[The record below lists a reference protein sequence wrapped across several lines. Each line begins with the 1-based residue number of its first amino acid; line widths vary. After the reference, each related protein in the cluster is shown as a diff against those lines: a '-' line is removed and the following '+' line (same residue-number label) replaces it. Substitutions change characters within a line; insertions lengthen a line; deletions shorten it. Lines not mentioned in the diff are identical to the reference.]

1 MAEPQNADF
10 IARVVSDAKNPPETR
25 MLTGWFGDSGEEGY
39 RRLYTDPE
47 LNNYVDIPDD
57 AILYSEPLRD
67 SQPAGCVMVW
77 VKRDA
82 ALKPGGS
89 AASRAAR
96 FLQGQVTADFS
107 AGGGAANIAAEP
119 IPPEKAGFRCVT
131 QVPCGEVTGF
141 TGQCTKQPDVGG
153 AWPCITAIPHC
164 FEPTGFT
171 GKCTPAPWPNPTH
184 YIGCTFLHCPTRD
197 LTHIPHICNIIATGQ
212 PGCVVVNPP
221 QGGDPAQK
229 KEGAAEA
236 ADAEQA
242 ALPATH
248 IPGCGYTKTWGLCP
262 THPPKCQ
269 VSVDIPCI
277 PRTEV
282 GCQPTRACP
291 EAAFITSICA
301 PTGFCRVTQH
311 CQAAAAETW
320 TSDCTRA
327 HPPICY
333 PTEACHTQAPQC
345 PAGAQNFAAAA
356 PNPVVATP
364 ALPCVSA
371 GVHGCTVPPTS
382 PDFKCTQF
390 GPACTQSGPQ
400 CPSKPVTACTQS
412 GPQCPTS
419 CGPDCQ
425 SQQPGCTSIGEICG
439 HKLCPTNDIGFECTQ
454 ACPTIPAMGCPVTN
468 PQVICA
474 QPQAAIGRGFT
485 PLQPTPATHCFVCP
499 PFDANPI
506 NAQAFAAAPQAI
518 GTSQVGCPASD
529 FVACSQFGG
538 CPTIPKGDCTFFGC
552 PSLQQAAAAGPG
564 IGCTQSGPLC
574 PTHAKPQ
581 CTFFGPACP
590 PTPATVCTQ
599 FAPCRTHQWPHCP
612 TQQFE
617 CTMFCTQGAPG
628 CPPSIQSPACVAP
641 QQAGVRAAAFDQS
654 TDFCPTS
661 LGCGG
666 AAHPQ
671 AAMGGFTPL
680 QPTPATHCRICN
692 PAFDFAAQAQPQ
704 RQFQTVFVD
713 CITQPTP
720 ATHCF
725 VCPPFDA
732 VAQAQARPIQTHFF
746 QCINHPTPATRCFIC
761 PPFDAAAAAAPAAL
775 ATGPGYGCTY
785 VGPNCP
791 HPTQVAG
798 CGATQQQHCTPVC
811 GFDAVAAPGGF
822 PTPATR
828 CFICP
833 QEQINTFWPCTSV
846 GCVTVSGP
854 RCFIIR

>member
-1 MAEPQNADF
+1 MAKRPSEPRRTSGATKRASAPASASPGKKKETDMAKPQNADF

-82 ALKPGGS
+82 VLKPGGS

-107 AGGGAANIAAEP
+107 AGGGAADIQAEP
-119 IPPEKAGFRCVT
+119 ISPEKAGFRCVT

-184 YIGCTFLHCPTRD
+184 YIGCTFLHCPTND

-236 ADAEQA
+236 ADVEQA

-248 IPGCGYTKTWGLCP
+248 IPGCGYTKIWGLCQ
-262 THPPKCQ
+262 TLPPKCE
-269 VSVDIPCI
+269 VSVQIPCI
-277 PRTEV
+277 PKTEIGCLQTIVCPDFAQAPGAAQGDVSIMCGRTV
-282 GCQPTRACP
+282 QRPL
-291 EAAFITSICA
+291 
-301 PTGFCRVTQH
+301 
-311 CQAAAAETW
+311 
-320 TSDCTRA
+320 
-327 HPPICY
+327 CY
-333 PTEACHTQAPQC
+333 PTEVCATRVGPCFTQPPNC
-345 PAGAQNFAAAA
+345 PAGGGGAQNFAAAA
-356 PNPVVATP
+356 PNAILPTPVAPCISGPVVCTA
-364 ALPCVSA
+364 VQ
-371 GVHGCTVPPTS
+371 GCTVPPTAAE
-382 PDFKCTQF
+382 FKCTHIA
-390 GPACTQSGPQ
+390 PCTQSGPQ
-400 CPSKPVTACTQS
+400 CPSQPITACTQS

-425 SQQPGCTSIGEICG
+425 SQQPGCTSIGQACG
-439 HKLCPTNDIGFECTQ
+439 HDPCTKNPDQCPTVGI
-454 ACPTIPAMGCPVTN
+454 ICPVTT
-468 PQVICA
+468 PQHICA
-474 QPQAAIGRGFT
+474 QPQAAIGVNAAW
-485 PLQPTPATHCFVCP
+485 PTPATHCFVCP
-499 PFDANPI
+499 PFDAANQV
-506 NAQAFAAAPQAI
+506 NARAFVAAPQPI
-518 GTSQVGCPASD
+518 GTSQIGCPASD

-538 CPTIPKGDCTFFGC
+538 CPTLPKGDCTFFGC
-552 PSLQQAAAAGPG
+552 PSLQQAAAAAPG

-574 PTHAKPQ
+574 PTHAQPH
-581 CTFFGPACP
+581 CTFFGPGCP

-599 FAPCRTHQWPHCP
+599 FAPCKTHQWPHCP
-612 TQQFE
+612 TQQFK

-628 CPPSIQSPACVAP
+628 CPGGGV
-641 QQAGVRAAAFDQS
+641 QA
-654 TDFCPTS
+654 
-661 LGCGG
+661 
-666 AAHPQ
+666 Q
-671 AAMGGFTPL
+671 AAIGAHTPL
-680 QPTPATHCRICN
+680 
-692 PAFDFAAQAQPQ
+692 
-704 RQFQTVFVD
+704 
-713 CITQPTP
+713 QPTP

-725 VCPPFDA
+725 VCPPFDFA
-732 VAQAQARPIQTHFF
+732 AQAQARPIQTAFI

-761 PPFDAAAAAAPAAL
+761 PPFDAAAQAAAPAAF

-798 CGATQQQHCTPVC
+798 CNATQQQHCTPVC

-833 QEQINTFWPCTSV
+833 VDQINTFHPCTSYHCYYQHT
-846 GCVTVSGP
+846 GFRCVDP
-854 RCFIIR
+854 R

>member
-1 MAEPQNADF
+1 MAKPQNADF

-82 ALKPGGS
+82 VLKPGGS

-107 AGGGAANIAAEP
+107 AGGGAADIAAEP
-119 IPPEKAGFRCVT
+119 ISPEKAGFRCVT

-236 ADAEQA
+236 ADVEQA

-248 IPGCGYTKTWGLCP
+248 IPGCGYTKIWGLCQ
-262 THPPKCQ
+262 TQPPKCQ
-269 VSVDIPCI
+269 VSVQIPCI
-277 PRTEV
+277 PRTEI
-282 GCQPTRACP
+282 GCQQTIACLDFAQAP
-291 EAAFITSICA
+291 AGAAQ
-301 PTGFCRVTQH
+301 GDVTIMCGRTVQ
-311 CQAAAAETW
+311 
-320 TSDCTRA
+320 R
-327 HPPICY
+327 PLCY
-333 PTEACHTQAPQC
+333 PTEVCVTRVGPCFTVPPNC
-345 PAGAQNFAAAA
+345 PAGGGGAQNFAAAVNA
-356 PNPVVATP
+356 DPADPGRRRAVDPVITLFSP
-364 ALPCVSA
+364 QCNLSA
-371 GVHGCTVPPTS
+371 IDGCPSRLECQTQPVPECPSAIDACPTRINCNTQPPTQFCTHV
-382 PDFKCTQF
+382 PGACQTNCGPLCQTQQLNCTQI
-390 GPACTQSGPQ
+390 ACTQAGPQ
-400 CPSKPVTACTQS
+400 CPVPTPQLDCTFGCTQI
-412 GPQCPTS
+412 GTTCPQ
-419 CGPDCQ
+419 
-425 SQQPGCTSIGEICG
+425 
-439 HKLCPTNDIGFECTQ
+439 TNLVNCNV
-454 ACPTIPAMGCPVTN
+454 TIPN
-468 PQVICA
+468 PM
-474 QPQAAIGRGFT
+474 
-485 PLQPTPATHCFVCP
+485 
-499 PFDANPI
+499 
-506 NAQAFAAAPQAI
+506 NAQAFAAAAPQPI
-518 GTSQVGCPASD
+518 GTSQIGCPASD

-538 CPTIPKGDCTFFGC
+538 CPTLPKGDCTFFGC

-581 CTFFGPACP
+581 CTFFGPGCP

-599 FAPCRTHQWPHCP
+599 FAPCKTHQWPHCP

-628 CPPSIQSPACVAP
+628 CPPTIQSPACAGP
-641 QQAGVRAAAFDQS
+641 QQAGARAAAFDQS

-666 AAHPQ
+666 VAHPQ
-671 AAMGGFTPL
+671 AAIGGGFTPT

-692 PAFDFAAQAQPQ
+692 PVVDFAAQPQPQ
-704 RQFQTVFVD
+704 RQFQTVFLD
-713 CITQPTP
+713 CTTQPTP

-725 VCPPFDA
+725 VCPPFDFA
-732 VAQAQARPIQTHFF
+732 AQAQARPIQTHFF

-761 PPFDAAAAAAPAAL
+761 PPFDAAAQAAAPAAF

-798 CGATQQQHCTPVC
+798 CGATHQQHCTPVC
-811 GFDAVAAPGGF
+811 GFDAVAAPAAF
-822 PTPATR
+822 PAPTPATR

-833 QEQINTFWPCTSV
+833 PMVSPGPHCSAYICPAFTVYSPH
-846 GCVTVSGP
+846 CVRTD
-854 RCFIIR
+854 